1 MTISVKYPRTYHVPW
16 SPGTQSDD
24 RFLYDLSHFVGQDVV
39 VTEKMDGENTSL
51 YHDHLHAR
59 AVETLAKHPSRTF
72 IRSLHARVAKDIPE
86 GWRVCGENIAAVHSI
101 EYEKLPSFFMVFSIW
116 NEKNECLSWDETVEW
131 CSLLDLQH
139 VPVLY
144 RGLWDETTMM
154 TLHEKLDLS
163 KQEGYVVRR
172 SEKFSYENFGVFCAK
187 WVRPK
192 HVQTDEHW
200 LNKPVKFN
208 DFSERD

>member
-1 MTISVKYPRTYHVPW
+1 MTISVKYPRTYHLPW

-24 RFLYDLSHFVGQDVV
+24 RFLWDYNTFEGREVV

-51 YHDHLHAR
+51 YRDHLHAR
-59 AVETLAKHPSRTF
+59 SIQGLAQHPSRTF
-72 IRSLHARVAKDIPE
+72 IRALHSQIQKDIPD

-101 EYEKLPSFFMVFSIW
+101 QYEDLPSFFMVFSIW
-116 NEKNECLSWDETVEW
+116 NEKNECLSWDETLEW
-131 CSLLDLQH
+131 CELLNLQH

-144 RGLWDETTMM
+144 RGLWDEELIKE
-154 TLHEKLDLS
+154 LHEKLDLS
-163 KQEGYVVRR
+163 KNEGFVVRIAD
-172 SEKFSYENFGVFCAK
+172 SFSYKDFLSHMAK

-200 LNKPVKFN
+200 MNKTVVFN
-208 DFSERD
+208 TFPERS